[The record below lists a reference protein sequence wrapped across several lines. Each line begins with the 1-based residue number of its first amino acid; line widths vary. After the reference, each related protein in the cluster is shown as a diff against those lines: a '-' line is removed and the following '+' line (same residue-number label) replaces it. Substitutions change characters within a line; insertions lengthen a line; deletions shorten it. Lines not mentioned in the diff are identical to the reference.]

1 VEGVDAVG
9 DVGAVGEAELS
20 VLSPLHPNSTR
31 TTITGTDSLTIE
43 GVIRVL
49 ENSSSDYHPPRFAR
63 EVPPERT
70 LEASLTRANVLAETS
85 NPGKIQ
91 AR

>member
-1 VEGVDAVG
+1 MG

-20 VLSPLHPNSTR
+20 VLSPLHPNSTQDDNHRHRQSDHRRRDPR
-31 TTITGTDSLTIE
+31 TREFEFGLPLTT
-43 GVIRVL
+43 V
-49 ENSSSDYHPPRFAR
+49 AR

-70 LEASLTRANVLAETS
+70 LEASPTRANVLAETS